1 MLVRSRF
8 EPATSR
14 TAIRCSTNCANRST
28 EGLAKE
34 AEEAAQKGEQ
44 RDIYEINKLICGKY
58 SDNRNVP
65 IRDQQ
70 EQLLTSEKD
79 QEARWVEHFKEVFNR
94 PAPEDKPDIPEAEE
108 DLSVATRP
116 PKKEDII
123 VAINSLRNRKTPGK
137 DRLNAE
143 LFKADRGTEGKSL
156 MTGIRVSSSRYQ
168 RKELCLNVAT
178 GEASHYYPPL
188 VRS

>member
-1 MLVRSRF
+1 M
-8 EPATSR
+8 
-14 TAIRCSTNCANRST
+14 
-28 EGLAKE
+28 
-34 AEEAAQKGEQ
+34 
-44 RDIYEINKLICGKY
+44 
-58 SDNRNVP
+58 
-65 IRDQQ
+65 
-70 EQLLTSEKD
+70 
-79 QEARWVEHFKEVFNR
+79 EHFKEVFNR